1 LTWTLTAGEC
11 HEATQF
17 ELLMEQGAV
26 RRRHAGRPR
35 LRPRRAVADKGYS
48 SGKIRRYL
56 RRRGIRQTIPRKSNE
71 RHLGRFDRAAYRN
84 RNRIERLFNRLKQWR
99 RIATRY
105 EKRASNYNAML
116 TLVSII
122 LWL

>member
-1 LTWTLTAGEC
+1 
-11 HEATQF
+11 
-17 ELLMEQGAV
+17 M
-26 RRRHAGRPR
+26 
-35 LRPRRAVADKGYS
+35 ADKGYS

-56 RRRGIRQTIPRKSNE
+56 RRRGIRLTIPRKSNE
-71 RHLGRFDRAAYRN
+71 KHRGRFDRAAYRN

-105 EKRASNYNAML
+105 EKRASNYDAML
-116 TLVSII
+116 TLVAIV